1 MGVYY
6 NPGNNSF
13 AKCLKSKTFVD
24 KTGLIQRTNSA
35 LGTEKSRIVVSRPRR
50 FGKTMAI
57 SMLKAYYSCGCDSR
71 DLFHGLAI
79 ESDPFFEE
87 HLNKHSV
94 ISFDVQGLFLK
105 AKSKNRKEDLPSFI
119 SETIN
124 AELAKEYP
132 DEVHGNESS
141 LSSSL
146 AAIHATHD
154 SSFIFLL
161 DEWDV
166 IYREEKCNE
175 KLKHDFTGFLKDLFK
190 DSEASH
196 CIELVYQ
203 TGIYPIPKAEIE
215 SGLHNFSAYTMLD
228 PLDFAAYVGFTE
240 AEVDSLCQKNQM
252 PLQDLKAWYEG
263 YPFGSV
269 GSVYCPYSVVN
280 AIQNRKMKNYWGK
293 TAAATVLTDLIH
305 SADPRSL
312 KAVQALLSGASVD
325 VTLEDSGPDLSDLG
339 SLDAS
344 LTALVH
350 LGYLAYQEDHTVR
363 IPNQEV
369 ADEFRK
375 AIRKVKRQ
383 PA

>member
-105 AKSKNRKEDLPSFI
+105 AKSKNRKEDFPSFI

-132 DEVHGNESS
+132 DEVRGNESS
-141 LSSSL
+141 LSNSL
-146 AAIHATHD
+146 STIHATHG
-154 SSFIFLL
+154 SSFIILL

-175 KLKHDFTGFLKDLFK
+175 KLKQDF
-190 DSEASH
+190 
-196 CIELVYQ
+196 
-203 TGIYPIPKAEIE
+203 
-215 SGLHNFSAYTMLD
+215 
-228 PLDFAAYVGFTE
+228 DF
-240 AEVDSLCQKNQM
+240 
-252 PLQDLKAWYEG
+252 
-263 YPFGSV
+263 
-269 GSVYCPYSVVN
+269 
-280 AIQNRKMKNYWGK
+280 
-293 TAAATVLTDLIH
+293 
-305 SADPRSL
+305 
-312 KAVQALLSGASVD
+312 
-325 VTLEDSGPDLSDLG
+325 LG
-339 SLDAS
+339 SGTIS
-344 LTALVH
+344 
-350 LGYLAYQEDHTVR
+350 GKCRQK
-363 IPNQEV
+363 IPY
-369 ADEFRK
+369 
-375 AIRKVKRQ
+375 
-383 PA
+383 